1 MGLYAEKLMDAVR
14 NMTGDAPIKTTST
27 TTLKQPNE
35 GLDIG
40 SLMMML
46 MMSQMFKKPTA
57 GVGPSDVMNPMD
69 VLGPMSSGGGFGGA
83 MSAVP
88 QGPSVINPA
97 TGGALGTNVGLPQIL
112 QMLTSLGKIIPGK

>member
-1 MGLYAEKLMDAVR
+1 MLYSQMLMDAVKGF
-14 NMTGDAPIKTTST
+14 NQPIKTTST
-27 TTLKQPNE
+27 TTAKSNE

-46 MMSQMFKKPTA
+46 MMSGIFNKGK
-57 GVGPSDVMNPMD
+57 GGNVSDASNIINPMD

-88 QGPSVINPA
+88 QAPSITNPA
-97 TGGALGTNVGLPQIL
+97 TGNALGTNVGLPQLLQIL
-112 QMLTSLGKIIPGK
+112 QSLGKVI